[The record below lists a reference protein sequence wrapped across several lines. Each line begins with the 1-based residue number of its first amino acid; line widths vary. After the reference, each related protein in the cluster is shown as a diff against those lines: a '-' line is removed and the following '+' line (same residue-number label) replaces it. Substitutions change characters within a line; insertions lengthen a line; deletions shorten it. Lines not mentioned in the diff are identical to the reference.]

1 MEPWQ
6 DINKLEEY
14 GRKFGIHSAYANMN
28 GKILSFVDEE
38 IDVDIVMDMEQQMA
52 LKLFYWNL
60 NKELYVTLVYVKCD
74 AIERIKLWD
83 SIYHLASDM
92 ESTWLVG
99 GDFNV
104 ILSEEEKYGGLP
116 LYLSTV
122 EDFAHCVDTCALY
135 YLGFKGS
142 LYTWLNRRL
151 DIDCIFK
158 RLDRFFVV
166 KDNWVANTMENPFI
180 LFQSKLKKVHEIDFE
195 LNPIVQNRAK
205 FQKVEIDLTRYY
217 YLEEEFWRQ
226 KAGMQW
232 FIDSNRNRKFFH
244 AHVRGKR
251 KRLQVSKIL
260 DKNDNWLESQ
270 EEMAREAV
278 EFFQAQFI
286 EE

>member
-1 MEPWQ
+1 M
-6 DINKLEEY
+6 
-14 GRKFGIHSAYANMN
+14 
-28 GKILSFVDEE
+28 
-38 IDVDIVMDMEQQMA
+38 
-52 LKLFYWNL
+52 
-60 NKELYVTLVYVKCD
+60 
-74 AIERIKLWD
+74 
-83 SIYHLASDM
+83 
-92 ESTWLVG
+92 
-99 GDFNV
+99 
-104 ILSEEEKYGGLP
+104 
-116 LYLSTV
+116 
-122 EDFAHCVDTCALY
+122 
-135 YLGFKGS
+135 
-142 LYTWLNRRL
+142 
-151 DIDCIFK
+151 
-158 RLDRFFVV
+158 
-166 KDNWVANTMENPFI
+166 
-180 LFQSKLKKVHEIDFE
+180 HEIDFE